1 VPFTP
6 FYKRTLLNSAILFAV
21 GTPVR
26 LAGGVPLFALVAL
39 ILVPGG
45 ALGYFGFRAL
55 TEREQSLR
63 TNYTA
68 TTVLVRDRL
77 LAELVRLESSLPPPA
92 NASELATLKAGR
104 DWLVTPFILRADGSV
119 MTARL
124 HEGTQAIPS
133 DALEPLPA
141 VSAIVA
147 EAERAE
153 FVRRDL
159 DAALR
164 CYRSALNGSPAPS
177 VAARAFILTRV
188 GRTLFK
194 LRRFGEGIATYERAA
209 ALAGDALD
217 RNGLPFAVIARLQIV
232 DGFEA
237 LHRTVDMAASRQELA
252 HYVVDHPW
260 DLENGYAQHLVRVL
274 DFIPRDDPAQATAAG
289 LRREVAELDWI
300 RTQMYP
306 RVRAELTA
314 KDAQPSDARHAVIGG
329 RLIVYRRL
337 SGHSSD
343 VPAAFGYQVR
353 PDFVPGSL
361 LAQVLETVDLG
372 SAVHVSVL
380 RHGAPV
386 DRNGADRTPLAE
398 VELLPSIPEWSVALF
413 DNEGRSIRQLVGR
426 ERWIYGALVGGML
439 MVMCVGVALTV
450 RASARA
456 TDLARARSDFVS
468 NVSHELKTPLAL
480 IRMFGETLESG
491 IVIDPEKRQEFY
503 GIIRRESERLT
514 HLIDNVLDLNRIDEG
529 TKRYEIR
536 SHDLIET
543 VRAALDA
550 YCPLFDRLGFVVQ
563 TELPQPPV
571 DVAIDRDAVIQS
583 LVNLFQNV
591 IKYSGTARCV
601 LVKVQ
606 RGDGTAAV
614 SVSDR
619 GVGIAENQMNR
630 IFERYYRVPDALT
643 AAPAGSG
650 LGLTLV
656 KHTMDAHHGRVT
668 VQSTAGEGSTF
679 TLVFPAILPEAA
691 TVQTDSDRVAV

>member
-1 VPFTP
+1 
-6 FYKRTLLNSAILFAV
+6 LAV

-26 LAGGVPLFALVAL
+26 LAGGVPLLAVVAL

-55 TEREQSLR
+55 AEREQSLR

-68 TTVLVRDRL
+68 TTVLVRDRMR
-77 LAELVRLESSLPPPA
+77 AELVRLESSLTAPA
-92 NASELATLKAGR
+92 NASELAALKAGR
-104 DWLVTPFILRADGSV
+104 DWLETSFILRADGNA

-124 HEGTQAIPS
+124 HEGTQRLPPDPLEQLPS
-133 DALEPLPA
+133 VAAVVADAEH
-141 VSAIVA
+141 
-147 EAERAE
+147 AE

-164 CYRSALNGSPAPS
+164 SYRDALNGLPSSS
-177 VAARAFILTRV
+177 VAARAFVLTRV

-194 LRRFGEGIATYERAA
+194 LRRFGEGIAAYERAA
-209 ALAGDALD
+209 ALAADALD

-232 DGFEA
+232 DGFDA
-237 LHRTVDMAASRQELA
+237 LHRTVDMAASQQELA
-252 HYVVDHPW
+252 HYVLDHPW
-260 DLENGYAQHLVRVL
+260 DLENGYAEHLVRVL
-274 DFIPRDDPAQATAAG
+274 DFIPRDDPAQARVAG

-314 KDAQPSDARHAVIGG
+314 REAQTSDARHAVIGA
-329 RLIVYRRL
+329 RLIGYLRL
-337 SGHSSD
+337 SGNASD
-343 VPAAFGYQVR
+343 IPAVFAYEVR
-353 PDFVPGSL
+353 PDFVSGPL
-361 LAQVLETVDLG
+361 LAQVLKTVDLG

-380 RHGAPV
+380 RRDGAPV
-386 DRNGADRTPLAE
+386 DPNGVHRTPLAE
-398 VELLPSIPEWSVALF
+398 VEFLPSIPEWRVALF
-413 DNEGRSIRQLVGR
+413 DNEGRSIPQLVGR
-426 ERWIYGALVGGML
+426 ERWIYGALLGGML
-439 MVMCVGVALTV
+439 IVMCVGVALTV

-456 TDLARARSDFVS
+456 TQLARARSDFVS

-491 IVIDPEKRQEFY
+491 IVTDPEKRQEFY

-514 HLIDNVLDLNRIDEG
+514 HLIDNVLDLNRIDQG
-529 TKRYEIR
+529 TKRYDIGR
-536 SHDLIET
+536 HDLVET

-550 YCPLFDRLGFVVQ
+550 YRPLFDRLGFVVR

-606 RGDGTAAV
+606 RDDGTAAV

-619 GVGIAENQMNR
+619 GVGIAAEQIHK
-630 IFERYYRVPDALT
+630 IFERYYRVPDVLT
-643 AAPAGSG
+643 DAPAGSG

-679 TLVFPAILPEAA
+679 TLVFPVILEEAA